1 MATQNTL
8 IKDVTLYKDFNLKES
23 WGMQGG
29 WDGQYDV
36 EFKGEKAR
44 VICNLPFIAHGDEKS
59 RFNKLTMCGSWTGR
73 KEADEFM
80 YALTVNGYKVF
91 FKITHNIFGESK

>member
-1 MATQNTL
+1 METIL
-8 IKDVTLYKDFNLKES
+8 LKDVTLFKDFEMKES

-29 WDGQYDV
+29 WTGQYDV

-59 RFNKLTMCGSWTGR
+59 RFNKATMCGSWTGG
-73 KEADEFM
+73 KGLNKYM

-91 FKITHNIFGESK
+91 FKINHNIFAKVK